1 MRNQVHDRQ
10 GPRRVG
16 VITMLALSAFA
27 IVSAGMALT
36 SLPAMRRYLRMQR
49 M

>member
-1 MRNQVHDRQ
+1 MKNHLDDRQ
-10 GPRRVG
+10 VPRRVG
-16 VITMLALSAFA
+16 RITMLALGAFA
-27 IVSAGMALT
+27 LVSAGMALT